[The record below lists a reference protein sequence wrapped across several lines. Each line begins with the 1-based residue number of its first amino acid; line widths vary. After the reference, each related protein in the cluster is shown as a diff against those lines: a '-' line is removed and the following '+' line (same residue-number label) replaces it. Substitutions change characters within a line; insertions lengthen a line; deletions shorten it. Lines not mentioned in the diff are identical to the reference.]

1 MTVQGAN
8 NAACVICCIV
18 WLSSSQDRAWYS
30 DKILEALNLEL
41 D

>member
-8 NAACVICCIV
+8 NAACVICCI
-18 WLSSSQDRAWYS
+18 SASQDRAWYS
-30 DKILEALNLEL
+30 DKIPEALNLEL